1 MRPRHL
7 GVPAMKLA
15 PGSILLVAAVLV
27 LAACSGTT
35 AAEPPSLPPLTVE
48 KGEGDAPSR
57 LTLSPRA
64 AERLGIE
71 TVAVAEAQVDGA
83 TRTVVPYAAV
93 IYDATGATWAY
104 TNPEDLVFVRAP
116 LTVERIDG
124 DRVVLESG
132 PPPGTLVVTV
142 GAPEFWGAENG
153 VGGGH

>member
-1 MRPRHL
+1 
-7 GVPAMKLA
+7 MKLTT
-15 PGSILLVAAVLV
+15 GSMLLVAAALV

-35 AAEPPSLPPLTVE
+35 AAVPATAPPLAVE
-48 KGEGDAPSR
+48 EGAGDEPSR
-57 LTLSPRA
+57 LTLSPKA

-71 TVAVAEAQVDGA
+71 TAAVSEAQVDGA

-104 TNPEDLVFVRAP
+104 TNPEGLVFVRAP
-116 LTVERIDG
+116 IAVERIDG
-124 DRVVLESG
+124 DRVVLTSG